1 MKAPVSRALMALALC
16 SMDESRREW
25 SAAMRAEYEAAAADG
40 KPLRFASGCLVA
52 AWRDMLAREQGRFT
66 LTSYALA
73 LGLMIPMA
81 AVQIGCALLG
91 FPYLYPGQEGLS
103 GAVLVGSEHEILLRS
118 IYQAAVPALALLL
131 LALGVGHACI
141 AWAMLERDWV
151 RVKRLGALALA
162 LATTLIL
169 FMTVLFLDSSQALLQ
184 VAVLAIELAT
194 VWMVAR
200 WHAQLFPISMT
211 EHPG

>member
-1 MKAPVSRALMALALC
+1 MKALVSRALMALAIC
-16 SMDESRREW
+16 CMDESRREW
-25 SAAMRAEYEAAAADG
+25 SAAMRAEYEAAVSDG
-40 KPLRFASGCLVA
+40 KALRFASGCLVA

-91 FPYLYPGQEGLS
+91 FPYLYPGEEGLS
-103 GAVLVGSEHEILLRS
+103 GALLVGNEHENLLRS
-118 IYQAAVPALALLL
+118 TYQRAVPALALLL
-131 LALGVGHACI
+131 LMLGVGHLCI
-141 AWAMLERDWV
+141 AWAMLERDWL
-151 RVKRLGALALA
+151 RVKRLAALALA
-162 LATTLIL
+162 LTTTLIL
-169 FMTVLFLDSSQALLQ
+169 FMTVLFLDSSRALLQ

-200 WHAQLFPISMT
+200 WHAQLFLAPVA